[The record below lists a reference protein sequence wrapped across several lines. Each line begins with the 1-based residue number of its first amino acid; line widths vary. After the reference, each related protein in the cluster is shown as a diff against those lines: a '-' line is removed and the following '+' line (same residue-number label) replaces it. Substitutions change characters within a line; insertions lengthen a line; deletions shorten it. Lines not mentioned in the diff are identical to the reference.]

1 MGIDLSQIT
10 AIGFDADDTLWV
22 NETYFRQ
29 TEEAF
34 GMLLSAYETP
44 NQIDQLLF
52 LKEMEN
58 LPKYGY
64 GIKGFVLSM
73 IECALEVSRGKISYD
88 DLNQILQWGKDMIE
102 HPVELLPGVP
112 EVLAT
117 LSKTHR
123 LLVLTKGDL
132 LDQERKL
139 ARSGL
144 DPFFHHVEVLSDK
157 QPQNYQGLLDHL
169 AIDPKNF
176 LMVGNSIK
184 SDILPVLSIGGQ
196 AVHIPFHTT
205 WQHELVTP
213 SDGDTFFTIDQMLD
227 LLPLLKR

>member
-1 MGIDLSQIT
+1 MGIDLSHIT

-22 NETYFRQ
+22 NETYFRK

-34 GMLLSAYETP
+34 GLLLSGYETP

-73 IECALEVSRGKISYD
+73 IECALEVSQGKISPGH
-88 DLNQILQWGKDMIE
+88 LNQILQWGKDMIE

-112 EVLAT
+112 EVLEK

-139 ARSGL
+139 ERSGL

-157 QPQNYQGLLDHL
+157 QPSNYKRLLDHL
-169 AIDPKNF
+169 EIDPKNF

-184 SDILPVLSIGGQ
+184 SDILPVLQIGAQ

-205 WQHELVTP
+205 WQHEMVSP
-213 SDGDTFFTIDQMLD
+213 SADDTFITLDQMLD
-227 LLPLLKR
+227 LLTLIK

>member
-22 NETYFRQ
+22 NETYFRK

-34 GMLLSAYETP
+34 GLMLSGYETP

-64 GIKGFVLSM
+64 GIKGFILSM
-73 IECALEVSRGKISYD
+73 IECALEVSQGKVTHSQ
-88 DLNQILQWGKDMIE
+88 LNQILQWGKDMIE

-112 EVLAT
+112 EVLEK

-139 ARSGL
+139 ERSGL

-157 QPQNYQGLLDHL
+157 QPINYKRLLDHL
-169 AIDPKNF
+169 DIDPKNF

-184 SDILPVLSIGGQ
+184 SDILPVLQIGAQ
-196 AVHIPFHTT
+196 AIHIPFHTT
-205 WQHELVTP
+205 WQHEIVSP
-213 SDGDTFFTIDQMLD
+213 SADDTFITMDQMLD
-227 LLPLLKR
+227 ILTLIK

>member
-1 MGIDLSQIT
+1 MLS
-10 AIGFDADDTLWV
+10 G
-22 NETYFRQ
+22 
-29 TEEAF
+29 
-34 GMLLSAYETP
+34 YETP

-73 IECALEVSRGKISYD
+73 IECALEVSQGKISPGH
-88 DLNQILQWGKDMIE
+88 LNQILQWGKEMIE

-112 EVLAT
+112 EVLEK

-139 ARSGL
+139 ERSGL

-157 QPQNYQGLLDHL
+157 QPSNYKRLLDHL
-169 AIDPKNF
+169 EIDPKNF

-184 SDILPVLSIGGQ
+184 SDILPVLQIG
-196 AVHIPFHTT
+196 AHAIHIPFHTT
-205 WQHELVTP
+205 WQHEIVSP
-213 SDGDTFFTIDQMLD
+213 SADDTFITLDQMLD
-227 LLPLLKR
+227 LLTFIK

>member
-22 NETYFRQ
+22 NETYFRK

-34 GMLLSAYETP
+34 GLMLSVYETP

-73 IECALEVSRGKISYD
+73 IECALEVSQGKVTHSQ
-88 DLNQILQWGKDMIE
+88 LNQILQWGKDMIE

-112 EVLAT
+112 EVLEK

-139 ARSGL
+139 ERSGL

-157 QPQNYQGLLDHL
+157 QPINYKRLLDHL
-169 AIDPKNF
+169 DIDPKNF

-184 SDILPVLSIGGQ
+184 SDILPVLQIGAQ
-196 AVHIPFHTT
+196 AIHIPFHTT
-205 WQHELVTP
+205 WQHEIVSP
-213 SDGDTFFTIDQMLD
+213 SADDTFITMDQMLD
-227 LLPLLKR
+227 LLTLIK

>member
-1 MGIDLSQIT
+1 MGIDLSHIT

-22 NETYFRQ
+22 NETYFRK

-34 GMLLSAYETP
+34 GLLLSGYETP

-73 IECALEVSRGKISYD
+73 IECALEVSQDKISPGHIH
-88 DLNQILQWGKDMIE
+88 QILQWGKDMID

-112 EVLAT
+112 EVLEK

-139 ARSGL
+139 ERSGL

-157 QPQNYQGLLDHL
+157 QPSNYKRLLDHL
-169 AIDPKNF
+169 EIDPKNF

-184 SDILPVLSIGGQ
+184 SDILPVLQIGAQ

-205 WQHELVTP
+205 WQHEMVSP
-213 SDGDTFFTIDQMLD
+213 SADDTFITLDQMLD
-227 LLPLLKR
+227 LLT

>member
-22 NETYFRQ
+22 NETYFRK

-34 GMLLSAYETP
+34 GLMLSGYETP

-73 IECALEVSRGKISYD
+73 IECALEVSQGKVTHSQ
-88 DLNQILQWGKDMIE
+88 LNQILQWGKDMIE

-112 EVLAT
+112 EVLEK

-139 ARSGL
+139 ERSGL

-157 QPQNYQGLLDHL
+157 QPINYKRLLDHL
-169 AIDPKNF
+169 DIDPKNF

-184 SDILPVLSIGGQ
+184 SDILPVLQIGAQ
-196 AVHIPFHTT
+196 AIHIPFHTT
-205 WQHELVTP
+205 WQHEIVSP
-213 SDGDTFFTIDQMLD
+213 SADDTFITMDQMLD
-227 LLPLLKR
+227 ILTLIK

>member
-1 MGIDLSQIT
+1 MGIDLSHIT

-22 NETYFRQ
+22 NETYFRK

-34 GMLLSAYETP
+34 GLLLSGYETP

-73 IECALEVSRGKISYD
+73 IECALEVSQDKISPGHIH
-88 DLNQILQWGKDMIE
+88 QILKWGKDMID

-112 EVLAT
+112 EVLEK

-139 ARSGL
+139 ERSGL

-157 QPQNYQGLLDHL
+157 QPSNYKRLLDHL
-169 AIDPKNF
+169 EIDPKNF

-184 SDILPVLSIGGQ
+184 SDILPVLQIGAQ

-205 WQHELVTP
+205 WQHEMVSP
-213 SDGDTFFTIDQMLD
+213 SADDTFITLDQMLD
-227 LLPLLKR
+227 LLTLIK

>member
-22 NETYFRQ
+22 NETYFRK

-34 GMLLSAYETP
+34 GLMLSVYETP

-73 IECALEVSRGKISYD
+73 IECALEVSQGKVTHSQ
-88 DLNQILQWGKDMIE
+88 LNQILQWGKDMIE

-112 EVLAT
+112 EVLEK

-139 ARSGL
+139 ERSGL

-157 QPQNYQGLLDHL
+157 QPINYKRLLDHL
-169 AIDPKNF
+169 DIDPKNF

-184 SDILPVLSIGGQ
+184 SDILPVLQIGAQ
-196 AVHIPFHTT
+196 AIHIPFHTT
-205 WQHELVTP
+205 WQHEIVSP
-213 SDGDTFFTIDQMLD
+213 SADDTFITMDQMLD
-227 LLPLLKR
+227 ILTLIK

>member
-73 IECALEVSRGKISYD
+73 IECALEVSRGKISSD

-112 EVLAT
+112 EVLAA

-157 QPQNYQGLLDHL
+157 QPQNYQDR
-169 AIDPKNF
+169 
-176 LMVGNSIK
+176 K
-184 SDILPVLSIGGQ
+184 SV
-196 AVHIPFHTT
+196 V
-205 WQHELVTP
+205 
-213 SDGDTFFTIDQMLD
+213 
-227 LLPLLKR
+227 

>member
-22 NETYFRQ
+22 NETYFRK
-29 TEEAF
+29 TEEVF
-34 GMLLSAYETP
+34 GLMLSGYETP

-73 IECALEVSRGKISYD
+73 IECALEVSQGKVTHSQ
-88 DLNQILQWGKDMIE
+88 LNQILQWGKDMIE

-112 EVLAT
+112 EVLEK

-139 ARSGL
+139 ERSGL

-157 QPQNYQGLLDHL
+157 QPINYKRLLEHL
-169 AIDPKNF
+169 DIDPKNF

-184 SDILPVLSIGGQ
+184 SDILPVLQIGAQ
-196 AVHIPFHTT
+196 AIHIPYHTT
-205 WQHELVTP
+205 WQHEIVSP
-213 SDGDTFFTIDQMLD
+213 SADDTFITMDQMLD
-227 LLPLLKR
+227 ILTLIK

>member
-22 NETYFRQ
+22 NETYFRK

-34 GMLLSAYETP
+34 GLLLSGYETP

-73 IECALEVSRGKISYD
+73 IECALEVSQGKISPSH
-88 DLNQILQWGKDMIE
+88 LSQILQWGKEMIE

-112 EVLAT
+112 EVLEK

-139 ARSGL
+139 ERSGL

-157 QPQNYQGLLDHL
+157 QPSNYKRLLDHL
-169 AIDPKNF
+169 EIDPKNF

-184 SDILPVLSIGGQ
+184 SDILPVLQIGAQ
-196 AVHIPFHTT
+196 AIHIPFHTT
-205 WQHELVTP
+205 WQHEIVSP
-213 SDGDTFFTIDQMLD
+213 SADDTFIILDQMLD
-227 LLPLLKR
+227 LLTFIK

>member
-22 NETYFRQ
+22 NETYFRK

-34 GMLLSAYETP
+34 GLLLSGYETP

-73 IECALEVSRGKISYD
+73 IECALEISQGKISTSH
-88 DLNQILQWGKDMIE
+88 LSQILQWGKEMIE

-112 EVLAT
+112 EVLEK

-139 ARSGL
+139 ERSGL

-157 QPQNYQGLLDHL
+157 QPSNYKRLLDHL
-169 AIDPKNF
+169 EIDPKNF

-184 SDILPVLSIGGQ
+184 SDILPVLQIG
-196 AVHIPFHTT
+196 AHAIHIPFHTT
-205 WQHELVTP
+205 WQHEIVSP
-213 SDGDTFFTIDQMLD
+213 SADDTFITLDQMLD
-227 LLPLLKR
+227 LLTFIK

>member
-22 NETYFRQ
+22 NETYFRK

-34 GMLLSAYETP
+34 GLMLSGYETP

-73 IECALEVSRGKISYD
+73 IECALEVSQGKVTQSQ
-88 DLNQILQWGKDMIE
+88 LNQILQWGKDMIE

-112 EVLAT
+112 EVLEK

-139 ARSGL
+139 ERSGL

-157 QPQNYQGLLDHL
+157 QPINYKRLLDHL
-169 AIDPKNF
+169 DIDPKNF

-184 SDILPVLSIGGQ
+184 SDILPVLQIGAQ
-196 AVHIPFHTT
+196 AIHIPFHTT
-205 WQHELVTP
+205 WQHEIVNP
-213 SDGDTFFTIDQMLD
+213 SADDTFITMDQMLD
-227 LLPLLKR
+227 ILTLIK

>member
-22 NETYFRQ
+22 NETYFRK

-34 GMLLSAYETP
+34 GLMLSGYETP

-64 GIKGFVLSM
+64 GIKGFILSM
-73 IECALEVSRGKISYD
+73 IECALEVSQGKVTHSQ
-88 DLNQILQWGKDMIE
+88 LNQILQWGKDMIE

-112 EVLAT
+112 EVLEK

-132 LDQERKL
+132 LD
-139 ARSGL
+139 
-144 DPFFHHVEVLSDK
+144 
-157 QPQNYQGLLDHL
+157 HL
-169 AIDPKNF
+169 RQLEF
-176 LMVGNSIK
+176 L
-184 SDILPVLSIGGQ
+184 
-196 AVHIPFHTT
+196 
-205 WQHELVTP
+205 
-213 SDGDTFFTIDQMLD
+213 
-227 LLPLLKR
+227 

>member
-22 NETYFRQ
+22 NETYFRK

-34 GMLLSAYETP
+34 GLMLSGYETP

-73 IECALEVSRGKISYD
+73 IECALEVSQGKVTHSQ
-88 DLNQILQWGKDMIE
+88 LNQILQWGKDMIE

-112 EVLAT
+112 EVLEK

-139 ARSGL
+139 ERSGL

-157 QPQNYQGLLDHL
+157 QPINYKRLLDHL
-169 AIDPKNF
+169 DIDPKNF

-184 SDILPVLSIGGQ
+184 SDILPVLQIGAQ
-196 AVHIPFHTT
+196 AIHIPFHTT
-205 WQHELVTP
+205 WQHEIVSP
-213 SDGDTFFTIDQMLD
+213 SADDTFITMDQMLD
-227 LLPLLKR
+227 LLTLIK

>member
-22 NETYFRQ
+22 NETYFRK

-34 GMLLSAYETP
+34 GLMLSGYETP

-73 IECALEVSRGKISYD
+73 IECALEVSQGKVTQSQ
-88 DLNQILQWGKDMIE
+88 LNQILQWGKDMIE

-112 EVLAT
+112 EVLEK

-139 ARSGL
+139 ERSGL

-157 QPQNYQGLLDHL
+157 QPINYKRLLDHL
-169 AIDPKNF
+169 DIDPKNF

-184 SDILPVLSIGGQ
+184 SDILPVLQIGAQ
-196 AVHIPFHTT
+196 AIHIPFHTT
-205 WQHELVTP
+205 WQHEIVSP
-213 SDGDTFFTIDQMLD
+213 SADDTFITMDQMLD
-227 LLPLLKR
+227 ILTLIK

>member
-22 NETYFRQ
+22 NETYFRK

-34 GMLLSAYETP
+34 GLLLSGYETP

-73 IECALEVSRGKISYD
+73 IECALEVSQGKISPGH
-88 DLNQILQWGKDMIE
+88 LNQILQWGKEMIE

-112 EVLAT
+112 EVLEK

-139 ARSGL
+139 ERSGL

-157 QPQNYQGLLDHL
+157 QPSNYKRLLDHL
-169 AIDPKNF
+169 EIDPKNF

-184 SDILPVLSIGGQ
+184 SDILPVLQIG
-196 AVHIPFHTT
+196 AHAIHIPFHTT
-205 WQHELVTP
+205 WQHEIVSP
-213 SDGDTFFTIDQMLD
+213 SADDTFITLDQMLD
-227 LLPLLKR
+227 LLTFIK

>member
-73 IECALEVSRGKISYD
+73 IECALEVSRGKISSD

-112 EVLAT
+112 EVLAA

-205 WQHELVTP
+205 
-213 SDGDTFFTIDQMLD
+213 
-227 LLPLLKR
+227 

>member
-1 MGIDLSQIT
+1 MGIDLSHIT

-22 NETYFRQ
+22 NETYFRK

-34 GMLLSAYETP
+34 GLLLSGYETP

-73 IECALEVSRGKISYD
+73 IECALEVSQDKISPGHIH
-88 DLNQILQWGKDMIE
+88 QILQWGKDMID

-112 EVLAT
+112 EVLEK

-139 ARSGL
+139 ERSGL

-157 QPQNYQGLLDHL
+157 QPSNYKRLLDHL
-169 AIDPKNF
+169 EIDPKNF

-184 SDILPVLSIGGQ
+184 SDILPVLQIGAQ

-205 WQHELVTP
+205 WQHEMVSP
-213 SDGDTFFTIDQMLD
+213 SADDTFITLDQMLD
-227 LLPLLKR
+227 LLTLIK

>member
-1 MGIDLSQIT
+1 MGIDLSHIT

-22 NETYFRQ
+22 NETYFRK

-34 GMLLSAYETP
+34 GLLLSGYETP

-73 IECALEVSRGKISYD
+73 IECALEVSQGKISPGH
-88 DLNQILQWGKDMIE
+88 LHQILQWGKDMIE

-112 EVLAT
+112 EVLEK

-139 ARSGL
+139 ERSGL

-157 QPQNYQGLLDHL
+157 QPSNYKRLLDHL
-169 AIDPKNF
+169 EIDPKNF

-184 SDILPVLSIGGQ
+184 SDILPVLQIGAQ

-205 WQHELVTP
+205 WQHEMVSP
-213 SDGDTFFTIDQMLD
+213 SADDTFITLDQMLD
-227 LLPLLKR
+227 LLTLIK